1 MPTPSKFA
9 SSTGVKPKPRAT
21 GPVGKEVILK
31 RKPCPHSTYSKSA
44 GSVKYFSDSSGE
56 ESNSP
61 SCTGVKPEPLAT
73 GLLDNKVTLKLEP
86 CPIMKYSQTKGRVK
100 TFSDDSD
107 EEPNSPGGNGMPA
120 YSARNDE
127 NTGARAAGSH
137 DNAGKDKDED
147 EDTWVN
153 PRMRVQ
159 DSRTPPQ
166 NSEQE
171 LPENGYPWDWQKGN
185 F

>member
-1 MPTPSKFA
+1 MPTQSKLA
-9 SSTGVKPKPRAT
+9 SSTDVKPNPRAT
-21 GPVGKEVILK
+21 GLVAKKGILK
-31 RKPCPHSTYSKSA
+31 LKPCPFLTYSQTA
-44 GSVKYFSDSSGE
+44 GSVENFSDSSGE

-61 SCTGVKPEPLAT
+61 SSTGVKPEPLAT

-86 CPIMKYSQTKGRVK
+86 CHTMTYSQTKGRVE

-107 EEPNSPGGNGMPA
+107 EEPNSPSGNGMPA

-137 DNAGKDKDED
+137 DNAGKDED

-159 DSRTPPQ
+159 DSRPPPQ
-166 NSEQE
+166 NSEPQ
-171 LPENGYPWDWQKGN
+171 LPENGYCRDWQKGD